1 MIRLLI
7 LKRLDALEQTLG
19 ESVDYMRHV
28 VRVSLRA
35 FLKFALFTPLA
46 AHGRKLPVVLYHTAC
61 FVATRHEDCGTCV
74 QITVNLARHDGVPDE
89 LLRTLIAGH
98 PEQLPDEARDVYLFA
113 DAVVNV
119 DEEKAAPLRERLRAC
134 LGEEGL
140 IELSFAIAAARVF
153 PTVKRGLGYATS
165 CALVEVH

>member
-1 MIRLLI
+1 MIRRLL
-7 LKRLDALEQTLG
+7 LKRLDATERTLG
-19 ESVDYMRHV
+19 ESVEYMRQV

-46 AHGRKLPVVLYHTAC
+46 ARGRKLPRDLYYTAC

-74 QITVNLARHDGVPDE
+74 QITVNLARRDGVPDSV
-89 LLRTLIAGH
+89 LHALIAGR
-98 PEQLPDEARDVYLFA
+98 PEELPVEARDVYLYS
-113 DAVVNV
+113 DAVVNI
-119 DEEKAAPLRERLRAC
+119 DEERAAPLRERLRAG
-134 LGEEGL
+134 LGEEAL

-165 CALVEVH
+165 CALVELR

>member
-7 LKRLDALEQTLG
+7 RKRLDALEQTLG

-46 AHGRKLPVVLYHTAC
+46 AHGRKLPVDLYHTAC

-74 QITVNLARHDGVPDE
+74 QITVNMARHDGVPDHM
-89 LLRTLIAGH
+89 LRTLIAGH
-98 PEQLPDEARDVYLFA
+98 PEELPDEARDVYLFA

-153 PTVKRGLGYATS
+153 PTVKRALGYATS
-165 CALVEVH
+165 CALVQIR